1 MCAIQ
6 GNGYHMDYNDELP
19 TTTLNSVG
27 NAVLQFIP
35 SLLPGTLQFFSPSGD
50 QQGQVRRPGGELFFL
65 QILTNIF
72 AGADELDVLGA
83 VQRARHH
90 GGAGAGD
97 GAHQR
102 QGAEGGPQ
110 HGARHQAL

>member
-1 MCAIQ
+1 
-6 GNGYHMDYNDELP
+6 MDYNDELP

-50 QQGQVRRPGGELFFL
+50 QQGQVSQAKRRNIFL
-65 QILTNIF
+65 PILTNIF

-90 GGAGAGD
+90 GRAGAGD

>member
-1 MCAIQ
+1 
-6 GNGYHMDYNDELP
+6 MDYNDELP

-50 QQGQVRRPGGELFFL
+50 QQGQVSQAGEFFL